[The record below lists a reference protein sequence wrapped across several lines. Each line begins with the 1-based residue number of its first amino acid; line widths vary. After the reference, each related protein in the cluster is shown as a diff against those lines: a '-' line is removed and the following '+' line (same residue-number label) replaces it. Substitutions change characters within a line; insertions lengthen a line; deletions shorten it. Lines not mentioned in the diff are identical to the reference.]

1 MLNYSKTYQK
11 SPEMPLFCSGVY
23 KMSNMIFFLP
33 IYRVFILA
41 KSARTMG
48 IYYSTF
54 LPFYKHGI
62 SELPF
67 DKEHQGGI
75 VNL

>member
-1 MLNYSKTYQK
+1 
-11 SPEMPLFCSGVY
+11 MPLFCSGVY
-23 KMSNMIFFLP
+23 KMSNMILFDKPVFLP